1 MHSIRKTNNLTA
13 EIRNDFKEKIIIF
26 ISPKIA
32 WSALCSKYVGIV
44 NASETEPVIN
54 MNSLLNLLQIFYF
67 IQIHQILTNN
77 LLYFQINGQ
86 EAETTEFAPHVSAT
100 CKAGV
105 MNIKVA
111 FNGTYTGTV
120 HARDFRNSNCMVVG
134 DGSSS
139 VSLSLNM
146 LAKQGQTDF
155 CGILVSN
162 VNAEVSW
169 IDLWKTK
176 ILN

>member
-1 MHSIRKTNNLTA
+1 MLSYRRSTI
-13 EIRNDFKEKIIIF
+13 
-26 ISPKIA
+26 
-32 WSALCSKYVGIV
+32 CSRYVGIM
-44 NASETEPVIN
+44 NSSQTNQSSQSHLILQVIN
-54 MNSLLNLLQIFYF
+54 LNTLLKTYSSNSQQSSI
-67 IQIHQILTNN
+67 
-77 LLYFQINGQ
+77 FQINCQ

-111 FNGTYTGTV
+111 FNGSYTGTV
-120 HARDFRNSNCMVVG
+120 HARDYRNSNCMVVG

-169 IDLWKTK
+169 INFLKT
-176 ILN
+176 NFNFTN

>member
-1 MHSIRKTNNLTA
+1 MIWINDLTT
-13 EIRNDFKEKIIIF
+13 FF
-26 ISPKIA
+26 
-32 WSALCSKYVGIV
+32 L
-44 NASETEPVIN
+44 
-54 MNSLLNLLQIFYF
+54 
-67 IQIHQILTNN
+67 H
-77 LLYFQINGQ
+77 FQINC
-86 EAETTEFAPHVSAT
+86 EEIETTEFAPHVSAT

-111 FNGTYTGTV
+111 FNGSYTGTV

-146 LAKQGQTDF
+146 LAKQGQSDY

-162 VNAEVSW
+162 VNAEVSE
-169 IDLWKTK
+169 INLINKLLNLKIRNIKTMMCECSSHSQV
-176 ILN
+176 LRDHHSFSSMAFTH

>member
-1 MHSIRKTNNLTA
+1 M
-13 EIRNDFKEKIIIF
+13 
-26 ISPKIA
+26 
-32 WSALCSKYVGIV
+32 
-44 NASETEPVIN
+44 
-54 MNSLLNLLQIFYF
+54 
-67 IQIHQILTNN
+67 
-77 LLYFQINGQ
+77 FQINGQ

-111 FNGTYTGTV
+111 FNGSYTGTV

-134 DGSSS
+134 DGTSS

-146 LAKQGQTDF
+146 LAKQGQTDY

-162 VNAEVSW
+162 VNAEVSYK
-169 IDLWKTK
+169 DK
-176 ILN
+176 